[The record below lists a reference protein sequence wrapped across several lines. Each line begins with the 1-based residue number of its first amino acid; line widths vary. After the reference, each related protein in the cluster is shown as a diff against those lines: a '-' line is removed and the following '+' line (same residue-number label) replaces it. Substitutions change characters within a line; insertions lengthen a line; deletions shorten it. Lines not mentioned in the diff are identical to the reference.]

1 MRSIFLVKIFDF
13 VESNRDGEQFLDNSF
28 EVNKYDIYD
37 RDEMS
42 LLIISMLLNNV
53 RKFIKLVIEGGKLM
67 EVEIFFIGNFME
79 LIFIGK
85 FVEKEIYVFLCQMD
99 VRDYFVCKIVE
110 LVILLI
116 GKLVEEMK

>member
-42 LLIISMLLNNV
+42 LLIISMLLNIV

-99 VRDYFVCKIVE
+99 VRDYFVCKIIE